1 MIFFL
6 RKVHSLGLALCFAGL
21 LAPAL
26 QAQALVPR
34 IHYERQIY
42 TEDCETAALQMAL
55 AHEGIQVSQD
65 ELLQAEGFSLKG
77 PVLDR
82 AGRVVSWGNPNTSFV
97 GQPNSASISTLY
109 TAQSGYGTYAPNIA
123 RVGRQFGGKVLW
135 SGTGLSLR
143 QLKDFLSEGHPV
155 VAWVGDRAGKMRW
168 APLATWQAW
177 DGQTI
182 VYPDPSSGV
191 YEHCV
196 LVAGWNDQGALVED
210 PLGGARNGSNVNPT
224 VGPGWVP
231 WKEFLAGFETFHGMA
246 VVFD

>member
-1 MIFFL
+1 MTSFF
-6 RKVHSLGLALCFAGL
+6 RKVLVPGLSLSLVTL

-26 QAQALVPR
+26 QAQASVPR

-65 ELLQAEGFSLKG
+65 ELLRAEGLSLKG
-77 PVLDR
+77 PALDQ
-82 AGRVVSWGNPNTSFV
+82 AGRVVQWGNPNTSFV
-97 GQPNSASISTLY
+97 GLPNSASISTRY

-123 RVGRQFGGKVLW
+123 RVARQFGGKVLW
-135 SGTGLSLR
+135 SGTGLSPPK
-143 QLKDFLSEGHPV
+143 LKAFLSEGHPV

-168 APLATWQAW
+168 APLESWQAW
-177 DGQTI
+177 DGET
-182 VYPDPSSGV
+182 VEYPAPSSGV

-196 LVAGWNDQGALVED
+196 LVAGWNEAGVLVED

-224 VGPGWVP
+224 VGPGWVS

-246 VVFD
+246 VVLD